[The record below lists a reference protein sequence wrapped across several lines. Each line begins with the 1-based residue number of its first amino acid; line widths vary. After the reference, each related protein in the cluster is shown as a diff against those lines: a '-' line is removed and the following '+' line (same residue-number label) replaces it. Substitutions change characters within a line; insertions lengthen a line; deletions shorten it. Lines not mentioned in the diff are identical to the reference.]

1 MDNTQLNAVS
11 PSQTM
16 VMKKW
21 TKPITLAG
29 LIIILAILPLLITS
43 NYTLHILIL
52 TFVWIV
58 AAASL
63 RTITLTGQF
72 PMAHA
77 GFMGIGAYVA
87 GMSSKWLDL
96 PPWITIPLAAV
107 VAGSL
112 GMLIGY
118 PFSRLRAIYYALGS
132 LFFGTAFV
140 SILQAGGRL
149 TGGQMGLIGVH
160 PIFAGTDKLPYYYL
174 FLGLTVV
181 ILIALYSFESS
192 RIGMKWKAVNQSHLL
207 ASSVGINERWNR
219 ILAVGVGSFFVGLI
233 GAAFAHYNRVVVP
246 SQFDLSA
253 LLWVV
258 MYMLVGGAK
267 SFAGPI
273 IGVPILYLIPELYLR
288 DLRSYSPFVPA
299 VILIIFVYTM
309 PTGLV
314 GLIHKISSLYISRKN
329 KARKKAE
336 TIDAA

>member
-1 MDNTQLNAVS
+1 MANTQLSAVS
-11 PSQTM
+11 HSLTI

-21 TKPITLAG
+21 IKPINLAG
-29 LIIILAILPLLITS
+29 LIIILAILPLFINS

-87 GMSSKWLDL
+87 GMSSRWLDW
-96 PPWITIPLAAV
+96 PPWITIPLGAV
-107 VAGSL
+107 VAGGL

-132 LFFGTAFV
+132 LFFGAALGSV
-140 SILQAGGRL
+140 LQAGGL
-149 TGGQMGLIGVH
+149 ATGGQMGLIGVH
-160 PIFAGTDKLPYYYL
+160 PIFTGTDKLPYYYL
-174 FLGLTVV
+174 FLGLTIV
-181 ILIALYSFESS
+181 ILVALYSFESS
-192 RIGMKWKAVNQSHLL
+192 RIGMNWRAVNQSHLL

-246 SQFDLSA
+246 SQFDLNA
-253 LLWVV
+253 LLWIV

-273 IGVPILYLIPELYLR
+273 IGAPILFLIPELFFR
-288 DLRSYSPFVPA
+288 DLRSYSPFIPA
-299 VILIIFVYTM
+299 IILIIFVYTM
-309 PTGLV
+309 PQGLV
-314 GLIHKISSLYISRKN
+314 GLALKIRSLYISRKN
-329 KARKKAE
+329 KVRKKTE
-336 TIDAA
+336 TIHAA

>member
-1 MDNTQLNAVS
+1 
-11 PSQTM
+11 
-16 VMKKW
+16 MKKW
-21 TKPITLAG
+21 IKPINLAG
-29 LIIILAILPLLITS
+29 LIIILAILPLFINS

-87 GMSSKWLDL
+87 GMSSRWLDW
-96 PPWITIPLAAV
+96 PPWITIPLGAV
-107 VAGSL
+107 VAGGL

-132 LFFGTAFV
+132 LFFGAALGSV
-140 SILQAGGRL
+140 LQAGGL
-149 TGGQMGLIGVH
+149 ATGGQMGLIGVH
-160 PIFAGTDKLPYYYL
+160 PIFTGTDKLPYYYL
-174 FLGLTVV
+174 FLGLTIV
-181 ILIALYSFESS
+181 ILVALYSFESS
-192 RIGMKWKAVNQSHLL
+192 RIGMNWRAVNQSHLL

-246 SQFDLSA
+246 SQFDLNA
-253 LLWVV
+253 LLWIV

-273 IGVPILYLIPELYLR
+273 IGAPILFLIPELFFR
-288 DLRSYSPFVPA
+288 DLRSYSPFIPA
-299 VILIIFVYTM
+299 IILIIFVYTM
-309 PTGLV
+309 PQGLV
-314 GLIHKISSLYISRKN
+314 GLALKIRSLYISRKN
-329 KARKKAE
+329 KVRKKTE
-336 TIDAA
+336 TIHAA